1 MLFPIDDAREFR
13 INRARQINEV
23 LSASSIVD
31 ENLLKAILRNGFASF
46 SKPTLFTAKWMQ
58 GRKKK
63 SREIWEAMINTFE
76 KKYDKCSCSGL
87 FLKSEMFLSCFV
99 VDAASLKSSIVSL
112 SRAFFSR
119 FVLSIV
125 KFQEHLS
132 ASKLI
137 WNERRMF
144 LLSATANVIDC
155 KETYVKWKRCRR
167 KKIYPA
173 AS

>member
-76 KKYDKCSCSGL
+76 KKIWQMLLLGFIFEKRDVLELLCRRRWIAKVFHCVA
-87 FLKSEMFLSCFV
+87 FKSFFLSLCSEHCQV
-99 VDAASLKSSIVSL
+99 
-112 SRAFFSR
+112 SRALER
-119 FVLSIV
+119 KQTNMKRAEDVFVKRYSECDWLQRDVCEV
-125 KFQEHLS
+125 KTL
-132 ASKLI
+132 
-137 WNERRMF
+137 
-144 LLSATANVIDC
+144 
-155 KETYVKWKRCRR
+155 
-167 KKIYPA
+167 
-173 AS
+173 